1 MKIQTQKIIQK
12 LLISSFLL
20 LSACSDIGYYWHSA
34 RGHMDIMA
42 RRVDIQAIIDN
53 PESDEKLRER
63 LKQIKE
69 IRRFAVDK
77 LKLPDNGSYSQYV
90 KLDHPYVL
98 QNLFAAP
105 EFSTRLK
112 TWCYPVAGC
121 TSYRGF
127 FEEDRLQSF
136 VEQLQSDNLAG
147 NMDIHIGKTSAYST
161 LGWFDDPVL
170 SSFIGWK
177 DYRLAGLLFH
187 ELTHQV
193 LYIDDDT
200 EFNESL
206 ATAVQQ
212 QGTRLWLQSHHRT
225 AELDEFRRWNIYRQ
239 AVMSL
244 IGTTR
249 DDLYTLYQKELS
261 EDDLRH
267 HKKQILSKAGSNH
280 QQLANKHEIKNG
292 FKRWFSEGLNNA
304 KLGSISTYNAK
315 VPAFNSIL
323 QKHNYDFNLFFKTVT
338 HLGNLPKKARDS
350 CLKDWQGNEDLIKS
364 SCRLQ

>member
-1 MKIQTQKIIQK
+1 
-12 LLISSFLL
+12 
-20 LSACSDIGYYWHSA
+20 
-34 RGHMDIMA
+34 MA

-53 PESDEKLRER
+53 PESDIKLRAR
-63 LKQIKE
+63 LKQVQE
-69 IRRFAVDK
+69 IRRFAVDR
-77 LKLPDNGSYSQYV
+77 LKLPDNDSYSQYV

-112 TWCYPVAGC
+112 SWCYPIAGC

-127 FEEDRLQSF
+127 FEEDRLQSY
-136 VEQLQSDNLAG
+136 VEQLQTE
-147 NMDIHIGKTSAYST
+147 NMEIHIGKTSAYST

-170 SSFIGWK
+170 SSFVNWK

-206 ATAVQQ
+206 ATTVQQ

-225 AELDEFRRWNIYRQ
+225 AELDELQRWNIYRQ
-239 AVMSL
+239 AVIVL
-244 IGTTR
+244 IGKTR
-249 DDLYTLYQKELS
+249 NSLNDLYRQELP
-261 EDDLRH
+261 ENDLRQN
-267 HKKQILSKAGSNH
+267 KKQILLKARSEH
-280 QQLANKHEIKNG
+280 QQLANKHDIKYG
-292 FKRWFSEGLNNA
+292 FRRWFSEGLNNA

-323 QKHNYDFNLFFKTVT
+323 HSHNYDFDLFYKTVA
-338 HLGNLPKKARDS
+338 HLGSLPKKTRDS
-350 CLKDWQGNEDLIKS
+350 CLNDWQGHESLLKS
-364 SCRLQ
+364 ICRLH

>member
-1 MKIQTQKIIQK
+1 MKIQTHKIIQW
-12 LLISSFLL
+12 LLISSFLF
-20 LSACSDIGYYWHSA
+20 LSACSEIGYYWHST

-53 PESDEKLRER
+53 PESDVKLRER
-63 LKQIKE
+63 LIQVQE
-69 IRRFAVDK
+69 IRRFAVDR

-127 FEEDRLQSF
+127 FEEDRLQTY
-136 VEQLQSDNLAG
+136 VEQLKAEKL
-147 NMDIHIGKTSAYST
+147 DIHIGKTSAYST

-193 LYIDDDT
+193 LYIDGDT

-206 ATAVQQ
+206 ATSVQQ
-212 QGTRLWLQSHHRT
+212 QGTRLWLQFHHRT
-225 AELDEFRRWNIYRQ
+225 TELDELRHWNLYRE
-239 AVMSL
+239 AVMAL
-244 IGTTR
+244 IGNTR
-249 DDLYTLYQKELS
+249 DSLNQLYQNSLS
-261 EDDLRH
+261 ENDLRL
-267 HKKQILSKAGSNH
+267 HKKEILLNAQTGHQVLASKHNI
-280 QQLANKHEIKNG
+280 EYG

-315 VPAFNSIL
+315 VPAFNSML
-323 QKHNYDFNLFFKTVT
+323 QQHNYDFDLFFKTVT
-338 HLGNLPKKARDS
+338 HLGNLPRKTRDS
-350 CLKDWQGNEDLIKS
+350 CFDEWQNENEWVNSI
-364 SCRLQ
+364 CRLD